1 VLLGDRAVVVWV
13 GRILRPWMRRVRR
26 VRRMIGMIGVVRLV
40 GLLRLVGTAAQ
51 GSSSSR
57 GLGFVDVSLRGISG

>member
-1 VLLGDRAVVVWV
+1 
-13 GRILRPWMRRVRR
+13 MRRM
-26 VRRMIGMIGVVRLV
+26 RRMIGMIRVVRLV

-57 GLGFVDVSLRGISG
+57 CLGFGVDLSLRGISG